1 MKPPRTIAYLA
12 EPNAEKQAFFRAVAS
27 ALGQGRALPTWPLS
41 MRGYPETSARAEDC
55 LKRAKKQP
63 RGPVGRALKLAFLKG
78 RYNWARRWFAAR
90 PGAVA
95 MCWQGLTGTRRSV
108 MQGARDAGAPTL
120 FAELAP
126 LPGCRTLDTQG
137 VNAESSIPR
146 EPGAYGTVEPDHDLL
161 AGLREAFEARV
172 PRRSDV
178 GQSAE
183 PLPDGARFF
192 FVPLQVPDDSQMIL
206 FAGWCGGLEGF
217 IDALAAASKALPEG
231 WHLRLKEHP
240 SAKRSVRARI
250 ERHIATG
257 ARLELDNARDSFAQ
271 LEASA
276 GVLTVNSSMGLQ
288 AMFFGKPVIVTGEA
302 FFAFDGIACPARSA
316 QQLET
321 LLGDPDALA
330 FDADLRAR
338 FLTWLAR
345 DYYIGFDGAALSDP
359 AQLGQIAEKIEGAQD
374 G

>member
-1 MKPPRTIAYLA
+1 MKPPRTIAYLK
-12 EPNAEKQAFFRAVAS
+12 EPNAEKQAFFRAVAG
-27 ALGQGRALPTWPLS
+27 ALGQGRALPTWPMS
-41 MRGYPETSARAEDC
+41 MRGYPETGARAEDC
-55 LKRAKKQP
+55 LRRAKKQP
-63 RGPVGRALKLAFLKG
+63 RGALGRALKLAFLKG

-95 MCWQGLTGTRRSV
+95 MCWQGLTGTRRAV

-126 LPGCRTLDTQG
+126 LPGCRTLDSKG
-137 VNAESSIPR
+137 VNAESSVPR
-146 EPGAYGTVEPDHDLL
+146 KPSDYDKVTPDHALL
-161 AGLREAFEARV
+161 ERLRDTFEARV

-178 GQSAE
+178 GQSGA
-183 PLPDGARFF
+183 PIPQGARFL

-217 IDALAAASKALPEG
+217 IDALAQASSALPEG

-250 ERHIATG
+250 ERHIAAG
-257 ARLELDNARDSFAQ
+257 AWLELDNARDSFAQ
-271 LEASA
+271 IEASEA
-276 GVLTVNSSMGLQ
+276 VLTVNSSMGLQ

-302 FFAFDGIACPARSA
+302 FFAFEGVATPARSA
-316 QQLET
+316 QELAQL
-321 LLGDPDALA
+321 LSDPGALG
-330 FDADLRAR
+330 FDGALRAR

-359 AQLGQIAEKIEGAQD
+359 DQLRRIADKTEGAQD
-374 G
+374 A